1 MIEDFER
8 CYLAVQSR
16 DPRFDGWF
24 YTAVTSTHI
33 YCRPSCPAQTPMQKN
48 VRFYPSAAAAQLA
61 GFRAC
66 KRCRPDASPG
76 SPEWNSRADVA
87 ARAMR
92 LIADGL
98 VDRAGVNGLAQ
109 QLGYSVRQLERVLQN
124 EIGAGPIAI
133 ARAQR
138 AQTARILIETTA
150 LAMTDVAFAAGF
162 ASVRQFNDTVQA
174 VFASSPTMLRSRAK
188 GARASAEASTAISLR
203 LPFRQPLCPDNLFGH
218 LAATAVPGVE
228 EVRGTT
234 YRRTLRLAHGPG
246 IVELTPTPEY
256 INCRAVLSDMRDL
269 TATIAR
275 SRWLLDL
282 DADPVAID
290 RQLSIDPSLAALV
303 TKAPGRRVPRCVDG
317 AEMAL
322 RAVLGQQVSTAAA
335 QTHARRLVERHG
347 EPMSDE
353 GGGLTHL
360 FPLAD
365 DLLDVDLAMPTT
377 RRRTF
382 DALVSA
388 LRSGDLNLGPGSDRD
403 ETMTALSA
411 IPGVG
416 PWTRQ
421 VIAMRA
427 LGDPDAF
434 PETDLGVR
442 HAAEALGLSNTPAA
456 LVERSQAWR
465 PWRAYAVQYLWSVDD
480 HRINDWPPIPTTSR
494 PNKGKQ

>member
-1 MIEDFER
+1 MR
-8 CYLAVQSR
+8 
-16 DPRFDGWF
+16 
-24 YTAVTSTHI
+24 
-33 YCRPSCPAQTPMQKN
+33 KN
-48 VRFYPSAAAAQLA
+48 VRFYVSAAAAQLA

-76 SPEWNSRADVA
+76 SPEWNTRADVA

-98 VDRAGVNGLAQ
+98 VDREGVNGLAQ
-109 QLGYSVRQLERVLQN
+109 RLGYSVRQLERVLQN

-133 ARAQR
+133 ARSQR

-162 ASVRQFNDTVQA
+162 SSVRQFNDTVQA
-174 VFASSPTMLRSRAK
+174 VYASSPTGLRARAK
-188 GARASAEASTAISLR
+188 NPRPVAEASTAIELR
-203 LPFRQPLCPDNLFGH
+203 LAFRQPLCPDNLFGH

-228 EVRGTT
+228 EVRGLT
-234 YRRTLRLAHGPG
+234 YRRTLRLTHGPG

-256 INCRAVLSDMRDL
+256 VKCRAMLSDMRDL

-290 RQLSIDPSLAALV
+290 RQLGADPRLAPV
-303 TKAPGRRVPRCVDG
+303 VNKSPGRRVPRCVDG

-335 QTHARRLVERHG
+335 QTHAGRLVQRHG
-347 EPMSDE
+347 ELVSDP

-360 FPLAD
+360 FPLPSA
-365 DLLDVDLAMPTT
+365 LSRAQVAMPEK
-377 RRRTF
+377 RRATF
-382 DALVSA
+382 GALVKA
-388 LRSGDLNLGPGSDRD
+388 LTKGDLNLGPGGDRD
-403 ETMTALSA
+403 AAMAALA
-411 IPGVG
+411 TIPGVG

-434 PETDLGVR
+434 PESDLGVR
-442 HAAEALGLSNTPAA
+442 HAAEALGLPSTPSA
-456 LVERSQAWR
+456 LVDRSQCWR
-465 PWRAYAVQYLWSVDD
+465 PWRAYAVQYLWSVDA
-480 HRINDWPPIPTTSR
+480 HRINDWPPASLRPPTS
-494 PNKGKQ
+494 KGHR

>member
-1 MIEDFER
+1 MVEDFER

-33 YCRPSCPAQTPMQKN
+33 YCRPSCPAQTPMRKN

-98 VDRAGVNGLAQ
+98 VDREGVNGLAQ
-109 QLGYSVRQLERVLQN
+109 QLGYSVRQLERVLQH

-138 AQTARILIETTA
+138 AQTARILIETTN
-150 LAMTDVAFAAGF
+150 LTMTDVTFAAGF
-162 ASVRQFNDTVQA
+162 SSVRQFNDTVQA
-174 VFASSPTMLRSRAK
+174 VFASSPTSLRARAR
-188 GARASAEASTAISLR
+188 GARVGVEASTAIIVR
-203 LPFRQPLCPDNLFGH
+203 LAFRQPLCPDNLFGH

-228 EVRGTT
+228 EVRGET
-234 YRRTLRLAHGPG
+234 YRRTLRLAHGSG

-290 RQLSIDPSLAALV
+290 RQLSVDPSLAPLV
-303 TKAPGRRVPRCVDG
+303 MKSPGRRVPRCVDG
-317 AEMAL
+317 DEMAL
-322 RAVLGQQVSTAAA
+322 RAVLGQQVSTSAA
-335 QTHARRLVERHG
+335 QTHAGRLVQQCG
-347 EPMSDE
+347 EPVSDPC
-353 GGGLTHL
+353 GALTHL
-360 FPLAD
+360 FPMPG
-365 DLLDVDLAMPTT
+365 DLLDARLAVPSK
-377 RRRTF
+377 RRDTF
-382 DALVSA
+382 AALVRS
-388 LRSGDLNLGPGSDRD
+388 LQSGDLALGPGSDRV
-403 ETMTALSA
+403 ESLNALSK
-411 IPGVG
+411 IPGIG

-434 PETDLGVR
+434 PESDLGVR
-442 HAAEALGLSNTPAA
+442 HAAERLGLPSTPAA

-480 HRINDWPPIPTTSR
+480 HRINDWPPR
-494 PNKGKQ
+494 A

>member
-1 MIEDFER
+1 MVEDFER

-33 YCRPSCPAQTPMQKN
+33 YCRPSCPAQTPMRKN

-92 LIADGL
+92 LIVDGL
-98 VDRAGVNGLAQ
+98 VDREGVSGLAEQ
-109 QLGYSVRQLERVLQN
+109 VGYSVRQLERVLQN

-138 AQTARILIETTA
+138 AQTARILIETTG

-174 VFASSPTMLRSRAK
+174 VFASSPTTLRLRVK
-188 GARASAEASTAISLR
+188 GRTGVAEASTAIQLR
-203 LPFRQPLCPDNLFGH
+203 LAFRQPLCPDNLFGH

-228 EVRGTT
+228 EVRGQT

-290 RQLSIDPSLAALV
+290 RQLSLDESLAPLI
-303 TKAPGRRVPRCVDG
+303 TKSPGRRVPRCVDG

-322 RAVLGQQVSTAAA
+322 RAVLGQQVSTSAA
-335 QTHARRLVERHG
+335 QTHAGRLVERHG
-347 EPMSDE
+347 ELISDP

-360 FPLAD
+360 FPLPSSLHNA
-365 DLLDVDLAMPTT
+365 DLAMPTK
-377 RRRTF
+377 RRDTF
-382 DALVSA
+382 AALVQA
-388 LRSGDLNLGPGSDRD
+388 LRSGDLVLGPGSDRD
-403 ETMTALSA
+403 GAMNTLAT
-411 IPGVG
+411 IPGIG
-416 PWTRQ
+416 TWTRQ

-427 LGDPDAF
+427 LGDADAF

-442 HAAEALGLSNTPAA
+442 HAAERLGLPASPAA
-456 LVERSQAWR
+456 LVNRSQSWR

-480 HRINDWPPIPTTSR
+480 HRINEWPPRS
-494 PNKGKQ
+494 

>member
-1 MIEDFER
+1 MVEDFER

-24 YTAVTSTHI
+24 FTAVTSTHI
-33 YCRPSCPAQTPMQKN
+33 YCRPSCPAQTPMRKN
-48 VRFYPSAAAAQLA
+48 ARFYPSAAAAQLA

-92 LIADGL
+92 LIGDGL
-98 VDRAGVNGLAQ
+98 VDREGVNGLAQ
-109 QLGYSVRQLERVLQN
+109 RLGYSVRQLERVLQN

-138 AQTARILIETTA
+138 AQTARILIETTG

-162 ASVRQFNDTVQA
+162 SSVRQFNDTVQA
-174 VFASSPTMLRSRAK
+174 VYASSPTMLRSRAK
-188 GARASAEASTAISLR
+188 GPRAVEASTAIVLR

-228 EVRGTT
+228 EVVGTT

-246 IVELTPTPEY
+246 VVELTPTPDY
-256 INCRAVLSDMRDL
+256 ISCRAELSDMRDL
-269 TATIAR
+269 TTTIAR

-290 RQLSIDPSLAALV
+290 RHLSDDRLLAPLV
-303 TKAPGRRVPRCVDG
+303 MKSPGRRVPRCVDG

-335 QTHARRLVERHG
+335 QTHAGRLVARHG
-347 EPMSDE
+347 DPVSDP

-360 FPLAD
+360 FPSPSALA
-365 DLLDVDLAMPTT
+365 DVDLAMPAT
-377 RRRTF
+377 RRATF
-382 DALVSA
+382 GALVQI
-388 LRSGDLNLGPGSDRD
+388 LQRGDLNLGPGTDRD
-403 ETMTALSA
+403 D
-411 IPGVG
+411 
-416 PWTRQ
+416 
-421 VIAMRA
+421 AMA
-427 LGDPDAF
+427 SLA
-434 PETDLGVR
+434 TV
-442 HAAEALGLSNTPAA
+442 
-456 LVERSQAWR
+456 
-465 PWRAYAVQYLWSVDD
+465 
-480 HRINDWPPIPTTSR
+480 
-494 PNKGKQ
+494 

>member
-1 MIEDFER
+1 MVEDFES
-8 CYLAVQSR
+8 CYLALQSR

-24 YTAVTSTHI
+24 FTAVTSTHV
-33 YCRPSCPAQTPMQKN
+33 YCRPSCPAQTPMRKN

-87 ARAMR
+87 ARSMR

-98 VDRAGVNGLAQ
+98 VDREGVNGLARQ
-109 QLGYSVRQLERVLQN
+109 VGYSVRQLERVLQN

-138 AQTARILIETTA
+138 AQTARILIETTT

-174 VFASSPTMLRSRAK
+174 VFASSPTMLRSRVK
-188 GARASAEASTAISLR
+188 GAPVTTEASTAITLR

-218 LAATAVPGVE
+218 LAATAVTGVE

-246 IVELTPTPEY
+246 IVELTPTPDY
-256 INCRAVLSDMRDL
+256 VICRAVLSDMRDL

-290 RQLSIDPSLAALV
+290 RQLSVDPSLAPLIA
-303 TKAPGRRVPRCVDG
+303 KSPGRRVPRCVDG
-317 AEMAL
+317 AEMAI

-335 QTHARRLVERHG
+335 QTHTRRLVERHG
-347 EPMSDE
+347 EAVVDE

-360 FPLAD
+360 FPLAE
-365 DLLDVDLAMPTT
+365 DLHDVDLAMPT
-377 RRRTF
+377 RRRQTF
-382 DALVSA
+382 AALITA
-388 LRSGDLNLGPGSDRD
+388 LRNGDLTLGPGSDRD
-403 ETMTALSA
+403 ATMSTLST

-434 PETDLGVR
+434 PESDLGVR
-442 HAAEALGLSNTPAA
+442 HAADRLALPGTPAA
-456 LVERSQAWR
+456 LVEYSQAWR

-480 HRINDWPPIPTTSR
+480 HRINDWPPKSTKQS
-494 PNKGKQ
+494 NKGRQ